1 MAKKLEGGFTLR
13 NNTVSLTGQT
23 YPRNKPQGRIRGFLA
38 ELVKNK
44 FLYLLALPAMIWFF
58 VFAYLPMGGIIIAFQ
73 DFKAMKGIAGSEFVG
88 LKNFQFFFQSGDW
101 IKIVTNTVFLNVLF
115 ITFNTLAAVLIA
127 IMITEL
133 GGKWFKKIAQSVMI
147 FPHFLSWTVV
157 AMFVMA
163 FVATDGGFVNQILTM
178 LGLPAVQLLSSPG
191 YWPLILVLLK
201 IWHGAGFG
209 SIVYMATISGINPD
223 IYESASI
230 DGASRLQKIRYITLP
245 LLKPTVILLTILAVG
260 GIFNGD
266 FGMIYAI
273 IGRNPL
279 LYPTTD
285 VIDTYLFRAMMD
297 LGDMSMSAA
306 IGFMQSLVGFILV
319 LTVNSIAKKVAPES
333 AIF

>member
-1 MAKKLEGGFTLR
+1 MS
-13 NNTVSLTGQT
+13 NTAVSLPEQA
-23 YPRNKPQGRIRGFLA
+23 YPERKNRGKFGAFLF
-38 ELVKNK
+38 ELFKNK
-44 FLYLLALPAMIWFF
+44 FLYLLALPGMIWFF
-58 VFAYLPMGGIIIAFQ
+58 IFAYLPMGGIVIAFQ
-73 DFKAMKGIAGSEFVG
+73 DFKAMKGITGSEFVG
-88 LKNFQFFFQSGDW
+88 LKNFQFFFRSSDW
-101 IKIVTNTVFLNVLF
+101 IQIVTNTVFLNVLF
-115 ITFNTLAAVLIA
+115 IVFNTLAAVTIA
-127 IMITEL
+127 IMVTEM
-133 GGKWFKKIAQSVMI
+133 GGKWFKKITQSIMI

-163 FVATDGGFVNQILTM
+163 FVATDGGFVNQILSM
-178 LGLPAVQLLSSPG
+178 FGIAPVQFLSSPA
-191 YWPLILVLLK
+191 YWPFILVLLK
-201 IWHGAGFG
+201 VWHGAGFG

-273 IGRNPL
+273 IGRNPM

-319 LTVNSIAKKVAPES
+319 LTVNYIAKKVAPES

>member
-1 MAKKLEGGFTLR
+1 MSHTTASQTEQPFPKSRNRGKLGAF
-13 NNTVSLTGQT
+13 
-23 YPRNKPQGRIRGFLA
+23 FF
-38 ELVKNK
+38 ELLKNK

-58 VFAYLPMGGIIIAFQ
+58 VFAYLPMGGIVIAFQ
-73 DFKAMKGIAGSEFVG
+73 DFKAMKGITGSEFIG
-88 LKNFQFFFQSGDW
+88 LKNFQFFFRSSDW
-101 IKIVTNTVFLNVLF
+101 IQIVTNTLFLNILF
-115 ITFNTLAAVLIA
+115 IVFNTLAAVVIA
-127 IMITEL
+127 IMVTEM
-133 GGKWFKKIAQSVMI
+133 GGKWYKKITQSVMI

-163 FVATDGGFVNQILTM
+163 FVATDGGFINQILSVF
-178 LGLPAVQLLSSPG
+178 GIGPIQLLSSPG

-209 SIVYMATISGINPD
+209 SIIYMATISGINPD
-223 IYESASI
+223 IYESASM
-230 DGASRLQKIRYITLP
+230 DGASRFQKIRYITLP
-245 LLKPTVILLTILAVG
+245 LIKPTVILLTILAVG

-306 IGFMQSLVGFILV
+306 IGFMQSLIGFILV
-319 LTVNSIAKKVAPES
+319 LTVNYIAKKTAPES

>member
-1 MAKKLEGGFTLR
+1 MSETAVSQPGQLEQPFKK
-13 NNTVSLTGQT
+13 
-23 YPRNKPQGRIRGFLA
+23 KRGALGTFLF

-44 FLYLLALPAMIWFF
+44 FLYLLALPGMIWFF
-58 VFAYLPMGGIIIAFQ
+58 IFAYLPMGGIVIAFQ
-73 DFKAMKGIAGSEFVG
+73 DFKALKGITGSEFVG
-88 LKNFQFFFQSGDW
+88 LRNFKFFFNSGDW
-101 IKIVTNTVFLNVLF
+101 VRIVSNTLFLNVLF
-115 ITFNTLAAVLIA
+115 ITFNTLAAIIIA
-127 IMITEL
+127 VMVTEL
-133 GGKWFKKIAQSVMI
+133 GGKWFKKITQSVMI

-163 FVATDGGFVNQILTM
+163 FVATDGGFLNQILGM
-178 LGLPAVQLLSSPG
+178 FGFPPVQFLSSPQ

-201 IWHGAGFG
+201 IWHAAGFS

-230 DGASRLQKIRYITLP
+230 DGASRIQKIWYITLP
-245 LLKPTVILLTILAVG
+245 LIKPTVILLLILAVG

-273 IGRNPL
+273 IGRNPP

-306 IGFMQSLVGFILV
+306 IGFMQSLIGFTLV
-319 LTVNSIAKKVAPES
+319 ITVNYVAKKVAPES

>member
-1 MAKKLEGGFTLR
+1 MS
-13 NNTVSLTGQT
+13 NTAVSLPEQP
-23 YPRNKPQGRIRGFLA
+23 YPKKRKQGKIGAFFS
-38 ELVKNK
+38 ELVKNR
-44 FLYLLALPAMIWFF
+44 FLYLLALPAIIWFF
-58 VFAYLPMGGIIIAFQ
+58 VFAYLPLGGIVIAFQ
-73 DFKAMKGIAGSEFVG
+73 DFRAMQGIFGSEFVG
-88 LKNFQFFFQSGDW
+88 LKNFQFFFQSSDW

-115 ITFNTLAAVLIA
+115 IFFNTLAAIIIA
-127 IMITEL
+127 IMVTEMS
-133 GGKWFKKIAQSVMI
+133 GKWFKKITQSVMI

-163 FVATDGGFVNQILTM
+163 FVSTDGGFINQILAM
-178 LGLPAVQLLSSPG
+178 FGIAPVQFLSSPG

-230 DGASRLQKIRYITLP
+230 DGASRIQKIRYITLP

-273 IGRNPL
+273 IGRNPM

-319 LTVNSIAKKVAPES
+319 LTVNYIAKKVAPES

>member
-1 MAKKLEGGFTLR
+1 MSEATASALTPQEATKK
-13 NNTVSLTGQT
+13 
-23 YPRNKPQGRIRGFLA
+23 RGKFA
-38 ELVKNK
+38 AFIYELIKNK
-44 FLYLLALPAMIWFF
+44 FLYLLALPGMLWFF
-58 VFAYLPMGGIIIAFQ
+58 VFAYLPMVGIIIAFQ
-73 DFKAMKGIAGSEFVG
+73 DFKAMKGILGSEFVG
-88 LKNFQFFFQSGDW
+88 LKNFQFFFRSGDW
-101 IKIVTNTVFLNVLF
+101 IQIVTNTLFLNTLF
-115 ITFNTLAAVLIA
+115 IVFNTLAAVVIA
-127 IMITEL
+127 VMVTEL
-133 GGKWFKKIAQSVMI
+133 GGKWFKKITQSVMI

-163 FVATDGGFVNQILTM
+163 FVATDGGFINQFIALF
-178 LGLPAVQLLSSPG
+178 GFEPIQFLSSPG

-230 DGASRLQKIRYITLP
+230 DGASRFQKIRFITLP

-273 IGRNPL
+273 VGRNPM

-285 VIDTYLFRAMMD
+285 VIDTYLFRSMMD

-319 LTVNSIAKKVAPES
+319 LTVNAIAKKVAPES

>member
-1 MAKKLEGGFTLR
+1 MSEA
-13 NNTVSLTGQT
+13 TVSRTEPLLK
-23 YPRNKPQGRIRGFLA
+23 PDKKRNAVGAFFYELIR
-38 ELVKNK
+38 NK
-44 FLYLLALPAMIWFF
+44 FLYLLALPGMIWFF
-58 VFAYLPMGGIIIAFQ
+58 IFAYLPMGGIVIAFQ
-73 DFKAMKGIAGSEFVG
+73 DFKAVKGITGSEFVG
-88 LKNFQFFFQSGDW
+88 LRNFRFFFQSGDW
-101 IKIVTNTVFLNVLF
+101 VRIVSNTLFLNALF
-115 ITFNTLAAVLIA
+115 IVFNMITAVAIA

-133 GGKWFKKIAQSVMI
+133 GGKWFKKIAQSIMI

-163 FVATDGGFVNQILTM
+163 FVATDGGFINQILS
-178 LGLPAVQLLSSPG
+178 LFGLESIQFLSSPQ
-191 YWPLILVLLK
+191 YWPLILVLLN

-209 SIVYMATISGINPD
+209 SIVYMAAISGINPD

-230 DGASRLQKIRYITLP
+230 DGASRFQKIRFITLP
-245 LLKPTVILLTILAVG
+245 LLKPTVVLLLILAVG
-260 GIFNGD
+260 GIFNGN

-273 IGRNPL
+273 IGRNPP

-306 IGFMQSLVGFILV
+306 IGFMQSLIGFILV
-319 LTVNSIAKKVAPES
+319 LTVNYVARKFAPES

>member
-1 MAKKLEGGFTLR
+1 MSNTTVQQVAIKSEVESRKK
-13 NNTVSLTGQT
+13 
-23 YPRNKPQGRIRGFLA
+23 RGPFA
-38 ELVKNK
+38 SFIYEIVKNK
-44 FLYLLALPAMIWFF
+44 FLYLLALPGMLWFF
-58 VFAYLPMGGIIIAFQ
+58 VFAYLPMVGIIIAFQ
-73 DFKAMKGIAGSEFVG
+73 DFKAMKGIFGSEFVG
-88 LKNFQFFFQSGDW
+88 LRNFQFFFRSGDW
-101 IKIVTNTVFLNVLF
+101 IQIVTNTLFLNTLF
-115 ITFNTLAAVLIA
+115 IIFNTAAAVFIA
-127 IMITEL
+127 VMVTEVS
-133 GGKWFKKIAQSVMI
+133 GKWFKKVTQSVMI

-163 FVATDGGFVNQILTM
+163 FVATDGGFINQF
-178 LGLPAVQLLSSPG
+178 LSLFGIESIQFLASPQ
-191 YWPLILVLLK
+191 YWPFILVLLK

-209 SIVYMATISGINPD
+209 SIVYMATISGINPE

-230 DGASRLQKIRYITLP
+230 DGASRLQKIRFITLP

-273 IGRNPL
+273 VGRNPL

-285 VIDTYLFRAMMD
+285 VIDTYLFRSMMD

-306 IGFMQSLVGFILV
+306 IGFLQSLVGFILV

>member
-1 MAKKLEGGFTLR
+1 MSESAVSRPGKWEQPYKQKKRGMLGAFGFE
-13 NNTVSLTGQT
+13 
-23 YPRNKPQGRIRGFLA
+23 LA
-38 ELVKNK
+38 KNK
-44 FLYLLALPAMIWFF
+44 FLYALALPGIIWFF
-58 VFAYLPMGGIIIAFQ
+58 IFAYLPMGGIVIAFQ
-73 DFKAMKGIAGSEFVG
+73 DFKAMKGITGSEFVG
-88 LKNFQFFFQSGDW
+88 LRNFQFFFQSGDW
-101 IKIVTNTVFLNVLF
+101 VRIVTNTLFLNVLF
-115 ITFNTLAAVLIA
+115 IAFNTLAAVAIA
-127 IMITEL
+127 IMLTEL
-133 GGKWFKKIAQSVMI
+133 GGRWFKQLTQSVMI

-163 FVATDGGFVNQILTM
+163 FVATDGGFLNQILSVF
-178 LGLPAVQLLSSPG
+178 GIPPIQFLSSPE

-201 IWHGAGFG
+201 IWHAAGFS
-209 SIVYMATISGINPD
+209 SIVYIATIAGINPD

-230 DGASRLQKIRYITLP
+230 DGASRTQKIWHITLP
-245 LLKPTVILLTILAVG
+245 LLKPTVILLLILAVG

-273 IGRNPL
+273 IGRNPP

-306 IGFMQSLVGFILV
+306 IGFLQSVVGFALV
-319 LTVNSIAKKVAPES
+319 VTVNYIAKKVAPES